1 MEIRDY
7 ADNPEVR
14 ETLDLIRQVSGV
26 SDPQEVQRIFSM
38 RLASTHVVAGYLAVS
53 VRGLKPGE
61 YKITRM
67 MLDQDGLRRNR
78 VDPWR
83 DWNNLPTHRGGLIG
97 EIIRTE
103 SPKVITGFAD
113 DSDPVLG
120 DRLKPF
126 KFMAAYPLFDEGR
139 ALNWSMFLRAEGPG
153 PSDEQVDEMLMRG
166 NMIGRITKNLVVA
179 QEVAALNRRLAGQL
193 DEIARLQRSLL
204 PDRVPRLHGLEIA
217 TSYLTSNE
225 AGGDYYDFL
234 ALPDDRS
241 AVVIAD
247 VAGHGAGAA
256 TVMAMVRT
264 LLHGRETVDMGPADM
279 LAYLNARLSE
289 RSMEGRFVTAFIA
302 EFDKRRR
309 TVRYANA
316 GHNRPMRH
324 AGTGVVDTIDGAA
337 GLPLGVI
344 EEERYEEATI
354 EVAPG
359 HTMVLYTDGITE
371 AKGPAPE
378 REMFGEVRLVDTLRA
393 CTGAPACVI
402 ESVHEGLY
410 AHTRELSRSDDQ
422 TIVAVR
428 VAE

>member
-7 ADNPEVR
+7 AADPEVR
-14 ETLDLIRQVSGV
+14 DTIDLLRQVSGV
-26 SDPQEVQRIFSM
+26 TDPQEVQRIFSR
-38 RLASTHVVAGYLAVS
+38 RLASTALVGGYISIS

-61 YKITRM
+61 YKITRL
-67 MLDQDGLRRNR
+67 MLDDESLRTNA
-78 VDPWR
+78 VDPWK
-83 DWNNLPTHRGGLIG
+83 DWNALGVHRGGVLG
-97 EIIRTE
+97 RIIESE
-103 SPKVITGFAD
+103 SPKVIRGFGGQ
-113 DSDPVLG
+113 SDPVLG
-120 DRLKPF
+120 DRLAPF
-126 KFMAAYPLFDEGR
+126 EVMAAYPLFDEGR
-139 ALNWSMFLRAEGPG
+139 ALNWSVFLRRSGPG
-153 PSDEQVDEMLMRG
+153 PTDFEVDEMLLRG
-166 NMIGRITKNLVVA
+166 NLVGRITKNLVVA
-179 QEVAALNRRLAGQL
+179 RQVEALNRRLAGQL

-204 PDRVPRLHGLEIA
+204 PDRLPRLPGLEIA

-234 ALPDDRS
+234 AMPDDRC

-264 LLHGRETVDMGPADM
+264 LLHGRETRSLGPGGMLGFLNERLAD
-279 LAYLNARLSE
+279 

-302 EFDKRRR
+302 EFDRARRR
-309 TVRYANA
+309 IRYANA
-316 GHNRPMRH
+316 GHNRPVRH
-324 AGTGVVDTIDGAA
+324 AGSGAVDTIDGAA
-337 GLPLGVI
+337 GLPLGVL
-344 EEERYEEATI
+344 EGERYEEAELEI
-354 EVAPG
+354 GPG
-359 HTMVLYTDGITE
+359 QTLVLYTDGVTE
-371 AKGPAPE
+371 AKGPAPA
-378 REMFGEVRLVDTLRA
+378 REMFGEGRLIDTLRE